1 MSAIRSKSPMSVNRE
16 GKKFLDCCEISY
28 ELKMTLDKLKGDCG
42 TLRAQDRD
50 FAQILET
57 LIFMDDSFKK
67 QTEQKMKMKKDYS
80 SKFDTNKSSI
90 STLRKQIDE

>member
-1 MSAIRSKSPMSVNRE
+1 
-16 GKKFLDCCEISY
+16 
-28 ELKMTLDKLKGDCG
+28 MTLDKLKGDCG

-67 QTEQKMKMKKDYS
+67 QTDQKMKMKIGCKS
-80 SKFDTNKSSI
+80 LTPLQKPRKKSS
-90 STLRKQIDE
+90 